1 MSDLAGQT
9 FVLVHGAWH
18 GGWCWR
24 DVAAALRGRGA
35 RVFTPTLTGLGER
48 KHLRMAYAGLDTFI
62 NDVTAVI
69 ETEELN
75 AITLVGH
82 SFGGMVITG
91 VADRMPERIKRLVYL
106 DAIVPDDGESLV
118 SSAPRSD
125 PAGHAKL
132 IKALGSQAPDGE
144 WMTCPPAEILGLHLA
159 TPDMRDWDLRNAT
172 EHPLSSFIEPL
183 SLSRGRPRIP
193 STYIVCDDPPMP
205 GTAFVA
211 HHADVVAGVYGQQW
225 TARRIATGHMA
236 MVTAPSETVALL
248 AEAAL
253 V

>member
-1 MSDLAGQT
+1 M
-9 FVLVHGAWH
+9 
-18 GGWCWR
+18 
-24 DVAAALRGRGA
+24 
-35 RVFTPTLTGLGER
+35 
-48 KHLRMAYAGLDTFI
+48 
-62 NDVTAVI
+62 
-69 ETEELN
+69 
-75 AITLVGH
+75 
-82 SFGGMVITG
+82 
-91 VADRMPERIKRLVYL
+91 
-106 DAIVPDDGESLV
+106 
-118 SSAPRSD
+118 
-125 PAGHAKL
+125 
-132 IKALGSQAPDGE
+132 
-144 WMTCPPAEILGLHLA
+144 A
-159 TPDMRDWDLRNAT
+159 TPDLRDWDLRNAT

-183 SLSRGRPRIP
+183 LLSRGRPQIP

>member
-1 MSDLAGQT
+1 
-9 FVLVHGAWH
+9 
-18 GGWCWR
+18 
-24 DVAAALRGRGA
+24 
-35 RVFTPTLTGLGER
+35 
-48 KHLRMAYAGLDTFI
+48 MAYAGLDTFI

-69 ETEELN
+69 ATEELN

-91 VADRMPERIKRLVYL
+91 VADRMPERIRRLVYL

-118 SSAPRSD
+118 SSAPGSD
-125 PAGHAKL
+125 LAGHAKL

-183 SLSRGRPRIP
+183 PLSRGRPQIP

-211 HHADVVAGVYGQQW
+211 HHADVVAGIYGQQW
-225 TARRIATGHMA
+225 IARRIATGHMA